1 MSSMVSRRPETPN
14 DFGSDGWPMNHR
26 NEAFW
31 MSMRLG
37 TSRTFSSFENVLRLR
52 GAVVLAGKASPPAG
66 LVGELRSVVPD
77 QGATPKVSS
86 EGPCPQRTGE
96 RAACGPNFPSRS
108 GAISGHYTAID
119 PQVKPTACRTSRGL
133 GGGSTA
139 LGGRSRRRPG
149 DVQRM
154 MARGQVPR
162 PVRHERRLLRRADL
176 GRIPAAGMEAAA

>member
-1 MSSMVSRRPETPN
+1 
-14 DFGSDGWPMNHR
+14 
-26 NEAFW
+26 

-108 GAISGHYTAID
+108 GAISAHYTPID
-119 PQVKPTACRTSRGL
+119 PHVKHSAGGTLLFLSGALRHASGPAGTA
-133 GGGSTA
+133 
-139 LGGRSRRRPG
+139 
-149 DVQRM
+149 D
-154 MARGQVPR
+154 
-162 PVRHERRLLRRADL
+162 RACSAPLD
-176 GRIPAAGMEAAA
+176 

>member
-1 MSSMVSRRPETPN
+1 MSSMVSRRPEAPN
-14 DFGSDGWPMNHR
+14 DLGSDGWPMNHR

-86 EGPCPQRTGE
+86 GGPCPQRTGE

-108 GAISGHYTAID
+108 GAISAHYTAGP
-119 PQVKPTACRTSRGL
+119 PQVKPTTCLTSRGEETVPAR
-133 GGGSTA
+133 S
-139 LGGRSRRRPG
+139 GRRLSGRRRGRPG
-149 DVQRM
+149 DVQRVV
-154 MARGQVPR
+154 AR
-162 PVRHERRLLRRADL
+162 
-176 GRIPAAGMEAAA
+176 

>member
-86 EGPCPQRTGE
+86 GGPCPQRTGE

-108 GAISGHYTAID
+108 GAISAHYTAGP
-119 PQVKPTACRTSRGL
+119 PQVKPTACGTSHVSAGAAGVPATFSGWWHAARCPVPWATSGGSSAAHTSVAYRQRGWKRQPL
-133 GGGSTA
+133 GGVIG
-139 LGGRSRRRPG
+139 
-149 DVQRM
+149 
-154 MARGQVPR
+154 
-162 PVRHERRLLRRADL
+162 
-176 GRIPAAGMEAAA
+176 

>member
-1 MSSMVSRRPETPN
+1 MSSMVSRRPEAPN
-14 DFGSDGWPMNHR
+14 DFGSDGWPMNQR

-77 QGATPKVSS
+77 QGATPKVSRG
-86 EGPCPQRTGE
+86 GPCPQRTGE

-108 GAISGHYTAID
+108 GAISAHYTAG
-119 PQVKPTACRTSRGL
+119 PAQVKPTVCRTSREQLAAKSGAGEH
-133 GGGSTA
+133 GGDH
-139 LGGRSRRRPG
+139 RRHG
-149 DVQRM
+149 YS
-154 MARGQVPR
+154 G
-162 PVRHERRLLRRADL
+162 
-176 GRIPAAGMEAAA
+176 

>member
-1 MSSMVSRRPETPN
+1 MGEMSSMVSRRPEVVK
-14 DFGSDGWPMNHR
+14 DFGSSGWPMNHR

-86 EGPCPQRTGE
+86 EGPCPQRDR
-96 RAACGPNFPSRS
+96 RAHCTRDKFDRPAAALSRLTISRS
-108 GAISGHYTAID
+108 TLASR
-119 PQVKPTACRTSRGL
+119 QV
-133 GGGSTA
+133 
-139 LGGRSRRRPG
+139 RSE
-149 DVQRM
+149 
-154 MARGQVPR
+154 
-162 PVRHERRLLRRADL
+162 RHH
-176 GRIPAAGMEAAA
+176 

>member
-1 MSSMVSRRPETPN
+1 MSSMVSRRPEVAK

-77 QGATPKVSS
+77 QGATVKVSS
-86 EGPCPQRTGE
+86 EGPCPQRTGV
-96 RAACGPNFPSRS
+96 RAACGPNFSF
-108 GAISGHYTAID
+108 
-119 PQVKPTACRTSRGL
+119 PQRRYLGSLYRG
-133 GGGSTA
+133 
-139 LGGRSRRRPG
+139 
-149 DVQRM
+149 
-154 MARGQVPR
+154 
-162 PVRHERRLLRRADL
+162 
-176 GRIPAAGMEAAA
+176 